1 MKKYK
6 IPIVFSLIVLLV
18 VGFDQ
23 LTKFLAVTYL
33 EPVGRVEIIKGVLN
47 FTYVENPGA
56 VGGIFADSPWVFN
69 VITVLAVAGLTVA
82 AFLGKFNKS
91 KWLASAVAFI
101 VGGGIGN
108 LIDRFFRIGASG
120 YHVVVDFIDVVFIP
134 VWKLV
139 FNIADS
145 FVVVGCIMIILHCV
159 REFIIE
165 LKSKKEDK

>member
-6 IPIVFSLIVLLV
+6 MPIMFSLIALLV
-18 VGFDQ
+18 VALDQ
-23 LTKFLAVTYL
+23 LTKYFAVTYL
-33 EPVGRVEIIKGVLN
+33 MPVGKVEVIKGILN

-69 VITVLAVAGLTVA
+69 IITVLSVVGISVAIYI
-82 AFLGKFNKS
+82 GKFNKS
-91 KWLASAVAFI
+91 KWMTSALALI

-108 LIDRFFRIGASG
+108 LIDRFFRVSADGT
-120 YHVVVDFIDVVFIP
+120 HFVVDFIDVVFIP

-145 FVVVGCIMIILHCV
+145 FVVVGCIMVMLYCLREILL
-159 REFIIE
+159 EF
-165 LKSKKEDK
+165 KAKKEEK